1 MKTIQQN
8 RAGFFGL
15 LLLAGTL
22 GLLLLVHFTSNRTTR
37 CEKENSHI
45 TLMKLI

>member
-1 MKTIQQN
+1 MKMNQQN
-8 RAGFFGL
+8 KAGFLGL

-22 GLLLLVHFTSNRTTR
+22 GLLLLVHFTSHQPAC

-45 TLMKLI
+45 TLLKLI